1 MSITSAEEISFYQK
15 CLNLGKR
22 IDGRLN
28 NQIRNFELVSGDH
41 VVRTSNGSC
50 RLHMPEENFT
60 VLVGI
65 KADVEHL
72 TPESTD
78 TSRVKLNIC
87 SSISKNQ
94 SMLEKEYSEKLIEE
108 ITFYFQSTIDQYT
121 ASSSLV
127 LIEKKL
133 AWNIYV
139 DVYINGYLGY
149 CNIDHLSYAIRA
161 ALNSCGLPSLE
172 INLNSVSNEYTFTVK
187 EEIVKPFKNIVI
199 PHLVVGGYH
208 RGQIYLDLTQ
218 RESFACE
225 ALFLAAVH
233 ANGDVSQLRKIGNL
247 LLT

>member
-1 MSITSAEEISFYQK
+1 MSVTSADEIVFYQK

-28 NQIRNFELVSGDH
+28 NQIRNFELSSGDH
-41 VVRTSNGSC
+41 VVRTSNGSS
-50 RLHMPEENFT
+50 RLHMAEENFT

-65 KADVEHL
+65 KADVINL
-72 TPESTD
+72 VPESAD
-78 TSRVKLNIC
+78 HSRVKLNIC

-94 SMLEKEYSEKLIEE
+94 SSLEKEYLEKLIEE
-108 ITFYFQSTIDQYT
+108 ITYYFQGTIDQYT

-161 ALNSCGLPSLE
+161 ALNSCSLPALE
-172 INLNSVSNEYTFTVK
+172 ISLNSVSNEYSFTVK
-187 EEIVKPFKNIVI
+187 DETIRPFQNIVI
-199 PHLVVGGYH
+199 PHLLVGGFH
-208 RGQIYLDLTQ
+208 RGQIYLDLTA

-233 ANGDVSQLRKIGNL
+233 ANGDVSQLRKIGK
-247 LLT
+247 T